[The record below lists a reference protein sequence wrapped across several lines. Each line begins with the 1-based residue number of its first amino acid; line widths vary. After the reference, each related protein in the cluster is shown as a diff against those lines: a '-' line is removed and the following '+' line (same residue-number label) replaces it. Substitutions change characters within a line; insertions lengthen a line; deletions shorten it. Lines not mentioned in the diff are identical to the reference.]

1 MMAIAAAIGQ
11 CRWLRFAG
19 KRPKKL
25 RELQVFDDA
34 SRGPLGSLM
43 LLYHT
48 RLKSLAVLGATL
60 TIISLGFDPFV
71 QSLIHTDVRTIY
83 LNDTG
88 ASLTPVMTIVDPGK
102 SIRLSWSKLDSMQV
116 YDSVL
121 TLVDDYVDGLSV
133 AYKNAV
139 VSALANDA
147 PSFENV
153 PNCPSRNCTW
163 PTYTTMRVCSSCK
176 NITSWV
182 QNRFGPDSPSG
193 CTTGP
198 MFLTDD
204 PDPADESDGEY
215 QYTCLYELPKPFD
228 NYAPFYSSMY
238 GNYANQPLV
247 FSNAVSGSNAS
258 KSEAAALLGESGQ
271 NAPIA
276 LSATIRFGSYAGAS
290 FQDAYL
296 CSWSLCLDEL
306 STSVENGMTS
316 NTTLNSM
323 TLAAVQYNHNIS
335 TPVQNIYAFDDEK
348 EMVATLVFSS
358 QARSPN
364 QGLTGPGMNLTIGLD
379 VWFGLEQSLL
389 SYFTGNYTH
398 DLSNVGIDTE
408 TAPPARDEIL
418 IGLTAA
424 TNFIA
429 TMDKVAASLTKQ
441 MRAASDLVVYG
452 QAGSL
457 ETYIK
462 IHWGWT
468 ALPAVVLAGGL
479 VFLAVT
485 IFETG
490 RRGVEIWKGSSLPLL
505 YNSRDGHLK
514 HDEESTTLDQ
524 MEHLADNTNATLL
537 RSSGHG
543 WTFRVDSDER
553 VRYDSAGE
561 SSQHTKGSSSSGSY
575 C

>member
-1 MMAIAAAIGQ
+1 MMMMAIAAAIGQ

-60 TIISLGFDPFV
+60 TIVSLGFDPFV
-71 QSLIHTDVRTIY
+71 QSLIHTDVCTIY

-88 ASLTPVMTIVDPGK
+88 ASLTPVMTIVDPSK
-102 SIRLSWSKLDSMQV
+102 SICLSWSKLDSTQV

-121 TLVDDYVDGLSV
+121 TLVDDYLDGLSV
-133 AYKNAV
+133 AYRNAV
-139 VSALANDA
+139 VSALADDA
-147 PSFENV
+147 PNFENV
-153 PNCPSRNCTW
+153 PTCPSKNCTW

-182 QNRFGPDSPSG
+182 QNRFAPDASSG
-193 CTTGP
+193 CTQEP
-198 MFLTDD
+198 MYPTYDSAGNLDGGTD
-204 PDPADESDGEY
+204 PEF
-215 QYTCLYELPKPFD
+215 QYHCLYELPQPFD
-228 NYAPFYSSMY
+228 NYSAFYVSYY
-238 GNYANQPLV
+238 GNYLDQPLV
-247 FSNAVSGSNAS
+247 YSNAVSGSNAS

-276 LSATIRFGSYAGAS
+276 LSATIRFGTSQSTEY

-306 STSVENGMTS
+306 STSVENGVTS
-316 NTTLNSM
+316 DTTLNSM
-323 TLAAVQYNHNIS
+323 TLAAVQYNHNINIS
-335 TPVQNIYAFDDEK
+335 TTAQNIYQFGDEK
-348 EMVATLVFSS
+348 ETVATLIFSS

-364 QGLTGPGMNLTIGLD
+364 QGLTGPEMNLTIGLD
-379 VWFGLEQSLL
+379 AWLGLEQSLP
-389 SYFTGNYTH
+389 SYFNGTYTH
-398 DLSNVGIDTE
+398 GDSDVGINIE
-408 TAPPARDEIL
+408 YEPPAQDEIL
-418 IGLTAA
+418 IGMTE
-424 TNFIA
+424 TTDFIA
-429 TMDKVAASLTKQ
+429 MMNRVAASLTKQ

-468 ALPAVVLAGGL
+468 ALPDVVLAGSL

-485 IFETG
+485 ILETS
-490 RRGVEIWKGSSLPLL
+490 RRGVEIWKG
-505 YNSRDGHLK
+505 
-514 HDEESTTLDQ
+514 
-524 MEHLADNTNATLL
+524 
-537 RSSGHG
+537 
-543 WTFRVDSDER
+543 
-553 VRYDSAGE
+553 
-561 SSQHTKGSSSSGSY
+561 
-575 C
+575 